1 MLTGPE
7 HESLVLDD
15 ILCRWHLWAQSS
27 RLSHGFNR
35 RAVVVG
41 DFKISR
47 QYDDT
52 NGQLDADLDK
62 SEMHA
67 VEFAVTQMV
76 DPYKAAI
83 YAQARA
89 LVVGVAVFNSPRLP
103 LDRAERDAVV
113 AEARRQLTVKLKD
126 AGVM

>member
-1 MLTGPE
+1 MPST
-7 HESLVLDD
+7 
-15 ILCRWHLWAQSS
+15 
-27 RLSHGFNR
+27 
-35 RAVVVG
+35 
-41 DFKISR
+41 ISR

-89 LVVGVAVFNSPRLP
+89 LVVGVSVFSSPRLP

-113 AEARRQLTVKLKD
+113 AEARRMLVVRLRA